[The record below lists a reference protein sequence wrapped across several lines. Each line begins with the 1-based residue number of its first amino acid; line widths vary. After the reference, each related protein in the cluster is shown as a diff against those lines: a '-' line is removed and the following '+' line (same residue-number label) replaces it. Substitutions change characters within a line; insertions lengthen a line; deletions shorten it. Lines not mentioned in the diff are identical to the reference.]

1 MSIWVIL
8 FIVMSVI
15 SLAIPFITTS
25 DREANGA
32 GKVDE
37 RSGTSRVRTIL
48 WNMEQL
54 DLDLATGKLARDDH
68 GQLKA
73 QLRQELSGSDPEG
86 AWEAGEK
93 DGSYS

>member
-1 MSIWVIL
+1 VSVWVIL

-25 DREANGA
+25 DRDANSA

-37 RSGTSRVRTIL
+37 RRDTSRARTIL

-73 QLRQELSGSDPEG
+73 QLRQELARSDTEG
-86 AWEAGEK
+86 AWEAWEK
-93 DGSYS
+93 DESYS